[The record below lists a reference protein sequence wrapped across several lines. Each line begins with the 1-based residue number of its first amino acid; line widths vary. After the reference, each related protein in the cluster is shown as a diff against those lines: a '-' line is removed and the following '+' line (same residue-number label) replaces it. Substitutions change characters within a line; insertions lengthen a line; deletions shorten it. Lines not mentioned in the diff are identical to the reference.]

1 MCIDLTKLLSDLV
14 VSIFTRYSLSPPNL
28 FTVTSPKFILINDCL
43 ISDISVFEF
52 SVLIS
57 IKVPP
62 LKSTPK
68 FNPLKKRKEI
78 ERIIN
83 INDNKLNFLY

>member
-1 MCIDLTKLLSDLV
+1 M
-14 VSIFTRYSLSPPNL
+14 SIFL
-28 FTVTSPKFILINDCL
+28 
-43 ISDISVFEF
+43 F

-68 FNPLKKRKEI
+68 FNPLYIKIKHENKIRRNEI
-78 ERIIN
+78 IFI
-83 INDNKLNFLY
+83 LL